1 MESSLTL
8 TPDMITVLALLGLVM
23 VLFVT
28 EWVRVDLAALV
39 VLVLLG
45 LTELVPAKQLFNGFA
60 SNAVISIIAIMIIGA
75 GLDRT
80 GVMQHIA
87 ARILKSRNQSAKHL
101 TTVISATAGA
111 ISGFMQNVGAA
122 ALFIPVV
129 SRVSH
134 QTNISMSRMLMPM
147 GFCAILGG
155 TLTMV
160 GSSPLIMLND
170 LIANSNRSLPQ
181 GVDTIETFSL
191 FSVTPVGLALLAT
204 GLIYFYVFGSK
215 VLPDRKTPG
224 AVRASTA
231 DYFEE
236 TYGIRG
242 DIFELLVTADS
253 PLVGMTIGD
262 VETLPNTPFILAI
275 RTSEEA
281 RLAPPRDETV
291 WVGTILGVMG
301 SRGDVDAFAE
311 KHQLSVRPTLRNIG
325 RLFNPSHAGICEFVL
340 HPRSPLVGKTLGEEH
355 MRRQFGTSV
364 LAINRTGGVIIDDIR
379 EVPLQAGDTLVVHGT
394 WKDLGGLVRD
404 RNFVAVTDIPQEEA
418 RPHKIV
424 HALICFGIAL
434 GLIIFSKF
442 PLSVALLVGA
452 VGMLLLGVLSMDEA
466 YQAVSWKTVFL
477 LASLMPLGYAM
488 EITGTAAWIAQESLD
503 AMGDVPVWVLQV
515 ALAVL
520 TTFFSLVMSNVG
532 ATVLLVPLAINLA
545 IAVGASPA
553 LFALIVALSTS
564 NAFLI
569 PTHQVSAL
577 IMGPGNYRVSDF
589 LRVGGIM
596 TVLFLIVMLVT
607 VNALF

>member
-8 TPDMITVLALLGLVM
+8 TPDMITVLALLSLVI
-23 VLFVT
+23 VLFLT
-28 EWVRVDLAALV
+28 EWVRVDLAALTI
-39 VLVLLG
+39 LVLLG
-45 LTELVPAKQLFNGFA
+45 LTGLIPSRQLFNGFA
-60 SNAVISIIAIMIIGA
+60 SNAVISIIAVMIIGA

-87 ARILKSRNQSAKHL
+87 ARILKSGSQSAKRL
-101 TTVISATAGA
+101 NAVVSGTAGM

-129 SRVSH
+129 SRVSN
-134 QTNISMSRMLMPM
+134 QTSISMSRMLMPM

-181 GVDTIETFSL
+181 GVDTIEPFSL
-191 FSVTPVGLALLAT
+191 FSVTPIGMALLAT
-204 GLIYFYVFGSK
+204 GLIYFYVFGKK

-224 AVRASTA
+224 ATRATTA

-262 VETLPNTPFILAI
+262 MEKLPDTPFILAI
-275 RTSEEA
+275 RTSDQA
-281 RLAPPRDETV
+281 RLAPPRDDTV

-301 SRGDVDAFAE
+301 TRDAVDAFAE
-311 KHQLSVRPTLRNIG
+311 KHQLNVRPTLRNIG
-325 RLFNPSHAGICEFVL
+325 HLFNPNHAGICEFVV
-340 HPRSPLVGKTLGEEH
+340 HPRSPLVGKTLGEER

-364 LAINRTGGVIIDDIR
+364 LAINRTGGVIIDDVR
-379 EVPLQAGDTLVVHGT
+379 VVPLQAGDTLVVHGT
-394 WKDLGGLVRD
+394 WKDMVELARD
-404 RNFVAVTDIPQEEA
+404 RNFVAVSDMPREQA

-424 HALICFGIAL
+424 HALICFAAAL
-434 GLIIFSKF
+434 ALIVFTDF

-452 VGMLLLGVLSMDEA
+452 VGMLLLGVLNMDEA
-466 YQAVSWKTVFL
+466 YLAVSWKTVFL
-477 LASLMPLGYAM
+477 LASLIPLGYAM
-488 EITGTAAWIAQESLD
+488 EITGTAAWIAQELLD
-503 AMGDVPVWVLQV
+503 ALGTVPIWVLQV

-545 IAVGASPA
+545 IAIGADPA
-553 LFALIVALSTS
+553 MFALIVALSTS

-569 PTHQVSAL
+569 PTHQVNAL

-589 LRVGGIM
+589 LRAGGIM
-596 TVLFLIVMLVT
+596 TVLFLVVMLLT